1 MILNGAKV
9 LFAALLLVG
18 FFLQFRLWTG
28 EGSYAH
34 VSALQQQLDEKV
46 ADNEAKAMRNRLL
59 RAEIMDL
66 RQGLE
71 AVEERARTEFGLIK
85 KNETFILL
93 LDD

>member
-1 MILNGAKV
+1 MTLNGAKV

-34 VSALQQQLDEKV
+34 VSSLQQQLDERV

-85 KNETFILL
+85 KDETFILL

>member
-1 MILNGAKV
+1 MNFAKV
-9 LFAALLLVG
+9 LFAALLLIG
-18 FFLQFRLWTG
+18 FYLQFRLWTG

-34 VSALQQQLDEKV
+34 VSALQLQLDGKV
-46 ADNEAKAMRNRLL
+46 ASNEVKSARNRLL
-59 RAEIMDL
+59 RAEIIDL

-85 KNETFILL
+85 EDETFILL

>member
-1 MILNGAKV
+1 MNGAKV

-46 ADNEAKAMRNRLL
+46 ADNEAKTMRNRLL

-85 KNETFILL
+85 KDETFILL